1 MNELKIEDLSCKRG
15 ESKVLNNINLTIK
28 SGETLVV
35 KGRNGSGKTTLLR
48 ILSNFITSYQG
59 KVSLNDLS
67 ILEDNLYNNKF
78 NLIGQKNSL
87 KDNLSIKK
95 NLELWDII
103 FNETLDHTKLLE
115 HDNLDHLI
123 NRDVGSLSDGQKKCI
138 SLHRLNYN
146 KYEFWF
152 LDEPFVYLDEV
163 NTNSLIEKIN
173 LFNENMGIVILT
185 SNINLPKKLTTNRL
199 AKAINNKKRDEYI
212 DKFETV
218 NFFL

>member
-59 KVSLNDLS
+59 KVLLNDLS

-95 NLELWDII
+95 NLELWDIL
-103 FNETLDHTKLLE
+103 FNETLDHAKLLE
-115 HDNLDHLI
+115 YDNLDHLI

-152 LDEPFVYLDEV
+152 LDEPFVYLDET
-163 NTNSLIEKIN
+163 NTNSLIGKIN
-173 LFNENMGIVILT
+173 RFNENMGIVILT
-185 SNINLPKKLTTNRL
+185 SNINLPKKFH
-199 AKAINNKKRDEYI
+199 KE
-212 DKFETV
+212 V
-218 NFFL
+218 NI

>member
-1 MNELKIEDLSCKRG
+1 MNELKTENLSCKRG
-15 ESKVLNNINLTIK
+15 ENIVLNNINFSIK

-78 NLIGQKNSL
+78 NFIGQKNSL

-103 FNETLDHTKLLE
+103 FNETLDHAKLLE

-173 LFNENMGIVILT
+173 RFNENMGIVILT
-185 SNINLPKKLTTNRL
+185 SNINLPKKFH
-199 AKAINNKKRDEYI
+199 KE
-212 DKFETV
+212 V
-218 NFFL
+218 NI

>member
-103 FNETLDHTKLLE
+103 FNETLDHAKLLE
-115 HDNLDHLI
+115 HDNLDRLI
-123 NRDVGSLSDGQKKCI
+123 NRDVSSLSDGQKKCI

-173 LFNENMGIVILT
+173 RFNKNMGIVILT
-185 SNINLPKKLTTNRL
+185 SNINLPKKFH
-199 AKAINNKKRDEYI
+199 KE
-212 DKFETV
+212 V
-218 NFFL
+218 NI

>member
-15 ESKVLNNINLTIK
+15 ESKVLNNINLSIK

-103 FNETLDHTKLLE
+103 FNETLDHANLLE

-173 LFNENMGIVILT
+173 QFNENMGMVILT
-185 SNINLPKKLTTNRL
+185 SNINLPKKFH
-199 AKAINNKKRDEYI
+199 KE
-212 DKFETV
+212 V
-218 NFFL
+218 NI

>member
-1 MNELKIEDLSCKRG
+1 MNELKTENLSCKRG
-15 ESKVLNNINLTIK
+15 ENIVLNNINFSIK

-48 ILSNFITSYQG
+48 ILSNFITSYEG
-59 KVSLNDLS
+59 KVLFNDLGIS
-67 ILEDNLYNNKF
+67 EDNLYNSKF

-87 KDNLSIKK
+87 KENLSIKK
-95 NLELWDII
+95 NLELWDIL

-173 LFNENMGIVILT
+173 RFNENMGIVILT
-185 SNINLPKKLTTNRL
+185 SNINLPKKFH
-199 AKAINNKKRDEYI
+199 KEINI
-212 DKFETV
+212 
-218 NFFL
+218 

>member
-103 FNETLDHTKLLE
+103 FNETLDHAKLLE

-163 NTNSLIEKIN
+163 NTKSLIEKIN
-173 LFNENMGIVILT
+173 RFNENMGIVILT
-185 SNINLPKKLTTNRL
+185 SNINLPKKFH
-199 AKAINNKKRDEYI
+199 KE
-212 DKFETV
+212 V
-218 NFFL
+218 NI

>member
-15 ESKVLNNINLTIK
+15 ESKVLNNINLIIK

-103 FNETLDHTKLLE
+103 FNETLDHAKLLE

-173 LFNENMGIVILT
+173 RFNENMGIVILT
-185 SNINLPKKLTTNRL
+185 SNINLPKKFH
-199 AKAINNKKRDEYI
+199 KE
-212 DKFETV
+212 V
-218 NFFL
+218 NI

>member
-1 MNELKIEDLSCKRG
+1 MNVLKIEDLSCKRG

-103 FNETLDHTKLLE
+103 FNEPLDHAKLLE
-115 HDNLDHLI
+115 QENLDHLI

-173 LFNENMGIVILT
+173 RFNENMGIVILT
-185 SNINLPKKLTTNRL
+185 SNINLSKKFH
-199 AKAINNKKRDEYI
+199 KEINI
-212 DKFETV
+212 
-218 NFFL
+218 

>member
-1 MNELKIEDLSCKRG
+1 MSCKRG

-103 FNETLDHTKLLE
+103 FNETLDHAKLLE
-115 HDNLDHLI
+115 SNNLDHLI
-123 NRDVGSLSDGQKKCI
+123 NRDAGTLSDGQKKCI

-152 LDEPFVYLDEV
+152 LDEPFVYLDEA

-173 LFNENMGIVILT
+173 RFNENMGIVILT
-185 SNINLPKKLTTNRL
+185 SNINLPKKFH
-199 AKAINNKKRDEYI
+199 KE
-212 DKFETV
+212 V
-218 NFFL
+218 NI

>member
-15 ESKVLNNINLTIK
+15 ESKVLNNINLIIK

-59 KVSLNDLS
+59 KVLLNDLS

-103 FNETLDHTKLLE
+103 FNETLDHAKLLE

-138 SLHRLNYN
+138 SLYRLNYN

-152 LDEPFVYLDEV
+152 LDEPFVYLDEA

-173 LFNENMGIVILT
+173 RFNENMGIVILT
-185 SNINLPKKLTTNRL
+185 SNINLPKKFH
-199 AKAINNKKRDEYI
+199 KE
-212 DKFETV
+212 V
-218 NFFL
+218 NI

>member
-48 ILSNFITSYQG
+48 ILSNFIASYQG
-59 KVSLNDLS
+59 KVSLNDRS

-103 FNETLDHTKLLE
+103 FNETLDHAKLLE

-163 NTNSLIEKIN
+163 NTNSLIKKIN
-173 LFNENMGIVILT
+173 RFNENMGIVILT
-185 SNINLPKKLTTNRL
+185 SNINLPKKFH
-199 AKAINNKKRDEYI
+199 KE
-212 DKFETV
+212 V
-218 NFFL
+218 NI

>member
-59 KVSLNDLS
+59 KVTLNDLS
-67 ILEDNLYNNKF
+67 IIEDNLYNNKF

-95 NLELWDII
+95 NLELWDIL
-103 FNETLDHTKLLE
+103 FNETLDHAKLLE
-115 HDNLDHLI
+115 NDNLDHLI

-173 LFNENMGIVILT
+173 RFNENMGIVILT
-185 SNINLPKKLTTNRL
+185 SNINLPKKFH
-199 AKAINNKKRDEYI
+199 KE
-212 DKFETV
+212 V
-218 NFFL
+218 NI

>member
-95 NLELWDII
+95 NIELWDIF
-103 FNETLDHTKLLE
+103 FNETLDHAKLLE

-138 SLHRLNYN
+138 SLYRLNYN

-173 LFNENMGIVILT
+173 RFNENMGIVILT
-185 SNINLPKKLTTNRL
+185 SNINLPKKFH
-199 AKAINNKKRDEYI
+199 KE
-212 DKFETV
+212 V
-218 NFFL
+218 NI

>member
-103 FNETLDHTKLLE
+103 FNETLDHAKLLE

-173 LFNENMGIVILT
+173 RFNENMGIVILT
-185 SNINLPKKLTTNRL
+185 SNINLPKKFH
-199 AKAINNKKRDEYI
+199 KE
-212 DKFETV
+212 V
-218 NFFL
+218 NI

>member
-103 FNETLDHTKLLE
+103 FNETLDHAKLLE

-163 NTNSLIEKIN
+163 NTNLLIEKIN
-173 LFNENMGIVILT
+173 RFNENMGTVILT
-185 SNINLPKKLTTNRL
+185 SNINLPKKFH
-199 AKAINNKKRDEYI
+199 KE
-212 DKFETV
+212 V
-218 NFFL
+218 NI

>member
-67 ILEDNLYNNKF
+67 ILEDNSYNNKF

-115 HDNLDHLI
+115 QDNLDHLI

-173 LFNENMGIVILT
+173 RFNENMGIVILT
-185 SNINLPKKLTTNRL
+185 SNINLPKKFH
-199 AKAINNKKRDEYI
+199 KE
-212 DKFETV
+212 V
-218 NFFL
+218 NI

>member
-103 FNETLDHTKLLE
+103 FHETLDHTKLLE

-138 SLHRLNYN
+138 SLHRLNYT

-173 LFNENMGIVILT
+173 RFNENMGIVILT
-185 SNINLPKKLTTNRL
+185 SNINLPKKFH
-199 AKAINNKKRDEYI
+199 KE
-212 DKFETV
+212 V
-218 NFFL
+218 NI

>member
-103 FNETLDHTKLLE
+103 FNETLDHAKLLE

-173 LFNENMGIVILT
+173 RFNKNMGIVILT
-185 SNINLPKKLTTNRL
+185 SNINLP
-199 AKAINNKKRDEYI
+199 I
-212 DKFETV
+212 KFHKEV
-218 NFFL
+218 NI

>member
-15 ESKVLNNINLTIK
+15 ESKVLNNINIIIK

-103 FNETLDHTKLLE
+103 FNESLDHAKLLE
-115 HDNLDHLI
+115 RDNLDHLI

-152 LDEPFVYLDEV
+152 LDEPFVYLDEA

-173 LFNENMGIVILT
+173 RFNENMGIVILT
-185 SNINLPKKLTTNRL
+185 SNINLPKKFH
-199 AKAINNKKRDEYI
+199 KE
-212 DKFETV
+212 V
-218 NFFL
+218 NI

>member
-28 SGETLVV
+28 SGETLVI

-59 KVSLNDLS
+59 KVSLNDLN

-115 HDNLDHLI
+115 QDNLDHLI

-173 LFNENMGIVILT
+173 RFNENMGIVILT
-185 SNINLPKKLTTNRL
+185 SNINLPKKFH
-199 AKAINNKKRDEYI
+199 KE
-212 DKFETV
+212 V
-218 NFFL
+218 NI

>member
-35 KGRNGSGKTTLLR
+35 KGRNGSGKTTFLR

-59 KVSLNDLS
+59 KVTLNDLS

-103 FNETLDHTKLLE
+103 FNETLDHAKLLE
-115 HDNLDHLI
+115 YDNLDHLI

-173 LFNENMGIVILT
+173 RFNENMGIVILT
-185 SNINLPKKLTTNRL
+185 SNINLPKKFH
-199 AKAINNKKRDEYI
+199 KE
-212 DKFETV
+212 V
-218 NFFL
+218 NI

>member
-67 ILEDNLYNNKF
+67 ILEDNLYNKKF

-103 FNETLDHTKLLE
+103 FNETLDHAKLLE

-173 LFNENMGIVILT
+173 RFNENMGIVILT
-185 SNINLPKKLTTNRL
+185 SNINLPKKFH
-199 AKAINNKKRDEYI
+199 KE
-212 DKFETV
+212 V
-218 NFFL
+218 NI

>member
-103 FNETLDHTKLLE
+103 FNESLDHAKLLE
-115 HDNLDHLI
+115 RDNLDHLI

-173 LFNENMGIVILT
+173 RFNENMGIVILT
-185 SNINLPKKLTTNRL
+185 SNINLPKKFH
-199 AKAINNKKRDEYI
+199 KE
-212 DKFETV
+212 V
-218 NFFL
+218 NI

>member
-1 MNELKIEDLSCKRG
+1 MNELKTENLSCKRG

-95 NLELWDII
+95 NLELWDIL
-103 FNETLDHTKLLE
+103 FNETLDHAKLLE
-115 HDNLDHLI
+115 HNNLDHLI

-163 NTNSLIEKIN
+163 NTNLLIEKIN
-173 LFNENMGIVILT
+173 RFNENMGIVILT
-185 SNINLPKKLTTNRL
+185 SNINLPKKFH
-199 AKAINNKKRDEYI
+199 KE
-212 DKFETV
+212 V
-218 NFFL
+218 NI

>member
-103 FNETLDHTKLLE
+103 FNETIDHAKLLE
-115 HDNLDHLI
+115 RDNLDHLI

-173 LFNENMGIVILT
+173 RFNENMGIVILT
-185 SNINLPKKLTTNRL
+185 SNINLPKKFH
-199 AKAINNKKRDEYI
+199 KE
-212 DKFETV
+212 V
-218 NFFL
+218 NI

>member
-1 MNELKIEDLSCKRG
+1 MNELKIEDLTCKRG

-103 FNETLDHTKLLE
+103 FNETLDHAKLLE

-173 LFNENMGIVILT
+173 RFNKNMGIVILT
-185 SNINLPKKLTTNRL
+185 SNINLPKKFH
-199 AKAINNKKRDEYI
+199 KE
-212 DKFETV
+212 V
-218 NFFL
+218 NI

>member
-35 KGRNGSGKTTLLR
+35 KGLNGSGKTTFLR

-67 ILEDNLYNNKF
+67 ILEDNSYNNKF

-103 FNETLDHTKLLE
+103 FNETLDHAKLLE

-173 LFNENMGIVILT
+173 RFNENMGIVILT
-185 SNINLPKKLTTNRL
+185 SNINLPKKFH
-199 AKAINNKKRDEYI
+199 KE
-212 DKFETV
+212 V
-218 NFFL
+218 NI

>member
-15 ESKVLNNINLTIK
+15 ESKVLNNINLIIK

-103 FNETLDHTKLLE
+103 FNETLDHAKLLE
-115 HDNLDHLI
+115 YDNLDHLI
-123 NRDVGSLSDGQKKCI
+123 NRDVGSLSDGQKKSI
-138 SLHRLNYN
+138 SLYRLNYN

-173 LFNENMGIVILT
+173 RFNENMGIVILT
-185 SNINLPKKLTTNRL
+185 SNINLPKKFH
-199 AKAINNKKRDEYI
+199 KE
-212 DKFETV
+212 V
-218 NFFL
+218 NI